1 MNHSCSIVIPVLNEG
16 KNIVKLKKLIEKYFK
31 LKNYE
36 IIFVDDNSQD
46 NSLSILKKIK
56 TKKVKFFVRKKKNDL
71 TQSCFLGIK
80 KAKYNNIIIMD
91 GDLQH
96 HPKYLS
102 KLFNVYTNNKRDI
115 VVSSRSFK
123 KRQNLSV
130 IRFYTSKILIS
141 IINFV
146 LGYKVSDPMSGFFI
160 FNKKRIMKNKSKFYG
175 KGYKILFDFLYSNK
189 DLKLEEI
196 KINFYKRKFNK
207 SKMNFDILY
216 HLTLSMILKSIN

>member
-1 MNHSCSIVIPVLNEG
+1 
-16 KNIVKLKKLIEKYFK
+16 
-31 LKNYE
+31 
-36 IIFVDDNSQD
+36 
-46 NSLSILKKIK
+46 
-56 TKKVKFFVRKKKNDL
+56 
-71 TQSCFLGIK
+71 
-80 KAKYNNIIIMD
+80 MD